1 MPSHDPKAAL
11 LIIGAEVLSGKIDDA
26 NGPFLIR
33 ALRARGVQVVEL
45 RIVGDTVAAIS
56 DALKGL
62 MPIAD
67 HVFTTGGIGPT
78 HDDVTIAGVAH
89 ALGKRVVRHADL
101 ERMLHER
108 HPEQV
113 NDARLKLAEIPEG
126 AAVHLGDGS
135 FVPVVQ
141 IANVTV
147 LPGVPSLMRG
157 CFAFVAGN
165 LQGTAFHSRALWLS
179 ASESDIAAILTDVQT
194 AFPDVAIGSYPRF
207 DLADHRV
214 KVTMD
219 GRDAARVK
227 ATFETL
233 RRRLKDAWVVAEE

>member
-1 MPSHDPKAAL
+1 MPAAEPRAAL

-45 RIVGDTVAAIS
+45 RIVGDTVEEISRAVRDLLSAA
-56 DALKGL
+56 DY
-62 MPIAD
+62 
-67 HVFTTGGIGPT
+67 VFTTGGIGPT
-78 HDDVTIAGVAH
+78 HDDVTIAGVAD
-89 ALGKRVVRHADL
+89 AFGKRVVRHPDL
-101 ERMLHER
+101 ERMLRAR
-108 HPEQV
+108 HNAV
-113 NDARLKLAEIPEG
+113 NEARLKLAEIPEG
-126 AAVHLGDGS
+126 ASVHLGDGS

-141 IANVTV
+141 IDKVTI

-157 CFAFVAGN
+157 CFAFVAGT
-165 LQGTAFHSRALWLS
+165 LKQGTAFHSRALWLC
-179 ASESDIAAILTDVQT
+179 ASESDIAQTLTDVQT

-219 GRDAARVK
+219 GRDAARVN

-233 RRRLKDAWVVAEE
+233 RGRLKDAWVVAEE